1 MSYIL
6 FILTC
11 FLSLNLCDG
20 NQHDVKLTPE
30 TSNLQPTIITS
41 KIEYGGCAIVTPTA
55 ADEVT
60 GSFFPGNVL
69 GSEIIVPEDFEDNIT
84 CFSGFTDVTD
94 RSVLRSS
101 SQLRNVG
108 SEGARSNRDSFQSKE
123 RYSQAKTPAV
133 KLSSLAT
140 FMAERKSQGSHIT
153 IGDGDAVHSRNT
165 YTRVSDYISSD
176 DEDDETSSES
186 EHKFYPGSHQNYTM
200 NADSISATGDNGA
213 SITFERIRDSFEKK
227 SISSGFGKKVD
238 TNLDVF
244 FMDQRKHSQEEYR
257 KKSELK
263 QSLHSYRGRN
273 PFETTKERDAGYNHP
288 STPDRLKN
296 GAESQSFLKKQD
308 RNDKNKR
315 DQLYDDSLVYSPDAR
330 MTAIKREREFR
341 PKVPLSPAIF
351 PHDYHAIDCLS
362 TDASASS
369 SQAFFENLQKKQ
381 DEHNKNKFAEVC
393 FCIFPWIRS
402 SHTKALLSEKD
413 DNETE
418 STTIADRI
426 SSASNNDISGY
437 SLIV

>member
-11 FLSLNLCDG
+11 FLSLNVCDD
-20 NQHDVKLTPE
+20 NQHDAKLQTEPL
-30 TSNLQPTIITS
+30 NLQPAIITS
-41 KIEYGGCAIVTPTA
+41 KVEYGGCAIVTPTA
-55 ADEVT
+55 ADEIS
-60 GSFFPGNVL
+60 GSFFSGNVL

-101 SQLRNVG
+101 SQIRNVG
-108 SEGARSNRDSFQSKE
+108 SEGARINRDSFQSKE
-123 RYSQAKTPAV
+123 RYSQTKTPAV

-140 FMAERKSQGSHIT
+140 FVAERKSQGSHIT
-153 IGDGDAVHSRNT
+153 IDDGDAVQSRNT

-186 EHKFYPGSHQNYTM
+186 EHKFYPGSHQNSM
-200 NADSISATGDNGA
+200 NADIISATGGNDA
-213 SITFERIRDSFEKK
+213 SITFERIRDSFEKR
-227 SISSGFGKKVD
+227 SISSGSGKKVD

-244 FMDQRKHSQEEYR
+244 LMGQRKHSQEEYR

-263 QSLHSYRGRN
+263 QSLHSYRGKN
-273 PFETTKERDAGYNHP
+273 PFESSKERDDHP
-288 STPDRLKN
+288 STPDRLKI
-296 GAESQSFLKKQD
+296 GAESQSFSKKQD
-308 RNDKNKR
+308 CNDKNKR

-369 SQAFFENLQKKQ
+369 SQAFFEKLQKKQ
-381 DEHNKNKFAEVC
+381 DEHKKNKFAEVC

-402 SHTKALLSEKD
+402 SHTRALFSEKD
-413 DNETE
+413 DDDETE
-418 STTIADRI
+418 STTKADRI